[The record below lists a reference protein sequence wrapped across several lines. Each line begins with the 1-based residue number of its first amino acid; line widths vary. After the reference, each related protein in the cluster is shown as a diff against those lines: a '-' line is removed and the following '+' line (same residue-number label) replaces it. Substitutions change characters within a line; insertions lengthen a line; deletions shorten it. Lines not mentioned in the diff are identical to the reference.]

1 MKRSILLLLT
11 LISFYDKASAQ
22 LCTTP
27 GQTPVTAVLV
37 CGTESFY
44 ASTPVYCGTI
54 PIPVPCP
61 GGFTY
66 YNKNPNFF
74 RMNCFAS
81 GTLGFV
87 ITPDNPTS
95 DYSWQL
101 FDITNTNPN
110 EVFTNTS
117 LFVACNWS
125 SEPGE
130 TGASIDGTDT
140 IVCGGGGM
148 PLFSR
153 MPMVREGRTYLLMV
167 TNQNNAFEGYNITFT
182 GGTASITDPVEPH
195 LLSARASCE
204 GNTIVLRGNKKLQ
217 CSTLAGDGSDFSI
230 SGGAVIYSAYPGDC
244 TSPLGA
250 DSIMIELV
258 APLPIGTYTL
268 TMNTG
273 NDGNT
278 LMDVCN
284 RSIPENETISFEVTA
299 LQPITMDS
307 LQNPGG
313 CSPAFVDLV
322 FEKGIQ
328 CSSIAPDG
336 SDFSFTGPQPINA
349 AFVPGACNTGSVTNR
364 IRLLF
369 NTPITVGGTYTVSLV
384 TGNDGN
390 SIIDECGLV
399 VNPGSPLTFDVVS
412 PLSPVFT
419 VNNPLSCKQD
429 SIRFFHD
436 GNNNT
441 NSWNWIFGDGQNSSS
456 QNPVHYYSTPGT
468 YTATLIVKNNLCTDS
483 SKQTIKVNG
492 NLEAGF
498 TVSPAICPGDTLQLV
513 NTSTGSIDRWQWDL
527 GDGTRSTEKT
537 PSGHRYPAVS
547 RDVFFTITLIAS
559 SDVLQCSDTLK
570 QTMRLLSSCLIKVPT
585 AFTPNGDGKNDFLYP
600 LNAVKAMNL
609 EFKVFNRYGQLVF
622 FSRDWT
628 RKWDGTINGLPQ
640 STGVYAWQL
649 SYTHA
654 DTGEKVYEK
663 GTTLLLR

>member
-1 MKRSILLLLT
+1 MKRSILLLLI

-61 GGFTY
+61 AGFTY

-153 MPMVREGRTYLLMV
+153 MPMIREGRTYLLMV

-217 CSTLAGDGSDFSI
+217 CSSLAGDGSDFSI

-244 TSPLGA
+244 TSPLGT
-250 DSIMIELV
+250 DSIMIDLV
-258 APLPIGTYTL
+258 SPLPIGTYTL

-299 LQPITMDS
+299 LQKY
-307 LQNPGG
+307 L
-313 CSPAFVDLV
+313 
-322 FEKGIQ
+322 
-328 CSSIAPDG
+328 
-336 SDFSFTGPQPINA
+336 
-349 AFVPGACNTGSVTNR
+349 VTN
-364 IRLLF
+364 
-369 NTPITVGGTYTVSLV
+369 
-384 TGNDGN
+384 
-390 SIIDECGLV
+390 
-399 VNPGSPLTFDVVS
+399 
-412 PLSPVFT
+412 
-419 VNNPLSCKQD
+419 
-429 SIRFFHD
+429 
-436 GNNNT
+436 
-441 NSWNWIFGDGQNSSS
+441 
-456 QNPVHYYSTPGT
+456 
-468 YTATLIVKNNLCTDS
+468 
-483 SKQTIKVNG
+483 
-492 NLEAGF
+492 
-498 TVSPAICPGDTLQLV
+498 QL
-513 NTSTGSIDRWQWDL
+513 
-527 GDGTRSTEKT
+527 
-537 PSGHRYPAVS
+537 
-547 RDVFFTITLIAS
+547 
-559 SDVLQCSDTLK
+559 
-570 QTMRLLSSCLIKVPT
+570 
-585 AFTPNGDGKNDFLYP
+585 
-600 LNAVKAMNL
+600 
-609 EFKVFNRYGQLVF
+609 
-622 FSRDWT
+622 
-628 RKWDGTINGLPQ
+628 
-640 STGVYAWQL
+640 
-649 SYTHA
+649 
-654 DTGEKVYEK
+654 
-663 GTTLLLR
+663 

>member
-1 MKRSILLLLT
+1 MKRSILLLLI

-61 GGFTY
+61 AGFTY

-153 MPMVREGRTYLLMV
+153 MPMIREGRTYLLMV

-217 CSTLAGDGSDFSI
+217 CSSLAGDGSDFSI

-244 TSPLGA
+244 TSPLGT
-250 DSIMIELV
+250 DSIMIDLV
-258 APLPIGTYTL
+258 SPLPIGTYTL

-322 FEKGIQ
+322 FDKGIQ

-336 SDFSFTGPQPINA
+336 SDFLFTGPQPISA
-349 AFVPGACNTGSVTNR
+349 GFVPGACNTGSVTNR

-369 NTPITVGGTYTVSLV
+369 NTPITVGGTYAVSLV

-419 VNNPLSCKQD
+419 INNPLSCKQD

-456 QNPVHYYSTPGT
+456 QNPVHYYSNPGN

-513 NTSTGSIDRWQWDL
+513 NTSTGAIDRWQWDL
-527 GDGTRSTEKT
+527 GDGTRSTLKT

-559 SDVLQCSDTLK
+559 SDLLQCSDTLK
-570 QTMRLLSSCLIKVPT
+570 QTVRLLSSCLIKVPT

-622 FSRDWT
+622 VSRDWT
-628 RKWDGTINGLPQ
+628 RKWDGTINGVAQ